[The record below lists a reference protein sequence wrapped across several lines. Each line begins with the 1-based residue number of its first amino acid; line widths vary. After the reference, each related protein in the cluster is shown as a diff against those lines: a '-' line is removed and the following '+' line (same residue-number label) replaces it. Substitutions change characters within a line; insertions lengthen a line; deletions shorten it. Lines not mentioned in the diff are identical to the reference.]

1 MLEECR
7 DFWEVGTI
15 FFVCVHSRDLFLY
28 CRYTLREVPFVLTA
42 QSQRRATKR
51 GSVWFRER
59 EREEVEEEENPQGF
73 RLMTSASTCS
83 ATLSRATARPNVAV
97 IDTPWN
103 RTRSLHFADK
113 WVSGACQYV
122 SKYMHFLSVQVD
134 AFIACSRGFPF
145 PLFFFHE
152 TLYHIYVYNATH
164 WRWAGFL
171 LSKICKVNWYYN
183 GHRTSIIPHWSWA
196 H

>member
-15 FFVCVHSRDLFLY
+15 FLCVCIHGTCFFIAGIRWGRSRSY
-28 CRYTLREVPFVLTA
+28 
-42 QSQRRATKR
+42 SQRNHSAGRRSEAACDL
-51 GSVWFRER
+51 ER

-97 IDTPWN
+97 IDTLWN

-145 PLFFFHE
+145 PLFFFTRHY
-152 TLYHIYVYNATH
+152 TIYMYTMWLAEGELVSFF
-164 WRWAGFL
+164 R
-171 LSKICKVNWYYN
+171 K
-183 GHRTSIIPHWSWA
+183 
-196 H
+196 